1 MFRDLWDSLLV
12 WFPLLLAAGDVVLA
26 TGATI
31 HLLLRKRESRTTIAW
46 AGLIWLAPYL
56 GTVAYLLLG
65 INRIVRKAHRIGLRQ
80 ARAREATPIVDACKV
95 CDDAQVVHTHPT
107 LVGLARLVGRVT
119 ERELLPGNRIV
130 PLANG
135 DEAYPEML
143 SAIDHAEH
151 SICLLSY
158 IFDFDRAGEQFY
170 EALTRAHLR
179 GVQVRVLVDDVG
191 SRYSS
196 RNIVTMLQQA
206 GVPATTFLPTRRLWL
221 LTYAN
226 LRNHRKILVVDGRV
240 GFTGGTNIREGH
252 CLEWDPAAPVQCLH
266 FRVEGPVV
274 AQLQEAFV
282 IDWSFAQG
290 ESLQG
295 PLWFPPLNNCGMASA
310 RGITDGPDE
319 DLDKMQ
325 DTLLGALASARESVH
340 IVTPYFLPESSLID
354 MLTTTAM
361 RGVEVRILLPAENNI
376 PLVHWAMLAELPQL
390 LKKDCQIFFSP
401 PPFDHTKL
409 LVIDRLW
416 SLIGSTNWDPR
427 SLRLNFEFNIECYDA
442 ELAEYLARHVDERIA
457 LAHRVTLQE
466 LESRRITLRLRDSLA
481 RLLSPYL

>member
-1 MFRDLWDSLLV
+1 MPREIWETLSAWSPLLV
-12 WFPLLLAAGDVVLA
+12 AIVDIALA
-26 TGATI
+26 TGATL
-31 HLLLRKRESRTTIAW
+31 HLLLRKRENRTTIAW
-46 AGLIWLAPYL
+46 AGLIWLAPFL
-56 GTVAYLLLG
+56 GTTAYLLLG
-65 INRIVRKAHRIGLRQ
+65 INRIARKAHRIGLRQ
-80 ARAREATPIVDACKV
+80 ARAREATSTFDTCKL
-95 CDDAQVVHTHPT
+95 CDEITITQTHPS
-107 LVGLARLVGRVT
+107 LLGLAKLVGRVT

-143 SAIDHAEH
+143 SAIEHAEH
-151 SICLLSY
+151 SISLLSY
-158 IFDFDRAGEQFY
+158 IFDADRAGEQFY

-191 SRYSS
+191 TRYSK
-196 RNIVTMLQQA
+196 RNIVTMFQQA
-206 GVPATTFLPTRRLWL
+206 GVPATTFLPTRRPWL
-221 LTYAN
+221 LAYAN
-226 LRNHRKILVVDGRV
+226 LRNHRKILVVDGRI

-252 CLEWDPAAPVQCLH
+252 CLDWQPAAPVQCLH

-282 IDWSFAQG
+282 VDWSFAQG
-290 ESLQG
+290 ESLRG
-295 PLWFPPLNNCGMASA
+295 PIWFPPLAACGPAMA

-319 DLDKMQ
+319 DLEKMQ
-325 DTLLGALASARESVH
+325 DTLLGALASARQSVH
-340 IVTPYFLPESSLID
+340 IVTPYFLPEASLID

-361 RGVEVRILLPAENNI
+361 RGVEVRILVPAQNNI
-376 PLVHWAMLAELPQL
+376 PLVHWAMLADLAQL
-390 LKKDCQIFFSP
+390 LKKDCRVYFSP

-409 LVIDRLW
+409 LIIDRLW

-442 ELAEYLARHVDERIA
+442 ELAEYLTRQVDARIGQ
-457 LAHRVTLQE
+457 AHPVTPAE
-466 LESRRITLRLRDSLA
+466 LESRPLRHQLRDSLA